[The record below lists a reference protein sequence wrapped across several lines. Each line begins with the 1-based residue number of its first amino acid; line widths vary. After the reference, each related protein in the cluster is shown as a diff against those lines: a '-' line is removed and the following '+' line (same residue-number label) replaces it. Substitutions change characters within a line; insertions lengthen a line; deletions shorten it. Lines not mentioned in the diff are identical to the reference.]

1 MDVNEKDFSINFEKQ
16 PPEVFSKKAVF
27 KSFAIFTAK
36 KPVLE
41 SLFDKV
47 TGL

>member
-1 MDVNEKDFSINFEKQ
+1 MKKIFLSTSRNNLLRCSV
-16 PPEVFSKKAVF
+16 KKAVF
-27 KSFAIFTAK
+27 KSFMIFTAK